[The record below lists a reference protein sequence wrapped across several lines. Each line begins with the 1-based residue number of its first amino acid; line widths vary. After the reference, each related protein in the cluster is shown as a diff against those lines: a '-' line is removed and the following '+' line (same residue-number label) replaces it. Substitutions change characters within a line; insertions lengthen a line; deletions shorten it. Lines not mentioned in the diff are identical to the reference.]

1 MDPARPAH
9 AEPRKLHAAIERFGV
24 TQLFG
29 SPALMGV
36 LATHGAVLPTVR
48 RVTSAGAPVPPEVV
62 AKMPA
67 LLPDDAQFWTPYG
80 APECLPLAILQ
91 GRALLPPR
99 DRPQPGASPSAG
111 RPVPPTRRRLT
122 PPTHYTI

>member
-1 MDPARPAH
+1 MDPTRPAH
-9 AEPRKLHAAIERFGV
+9 ADPRKLHAAIERFGV

-62 AKMPA
+62 AKMLA

-80 APECLPLAILQ
+80 ATECLPVAIIAGRDLLTLREI
-91 GRALLPPR
+91 GRAACR
-99 DRPQPGASPSAG
+99 DRVCQY
-111 RPVPPTRRRLT
+111 L
-122 PPTHYTI
+122 